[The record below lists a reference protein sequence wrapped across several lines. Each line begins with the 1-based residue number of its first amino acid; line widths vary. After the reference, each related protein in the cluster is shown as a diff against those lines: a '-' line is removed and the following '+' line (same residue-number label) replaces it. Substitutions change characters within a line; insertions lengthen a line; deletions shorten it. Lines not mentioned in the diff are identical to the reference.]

1 MSGDLPTHAEI
12 VIVGG
17 GAAGASLAWQLTRLG
32 KRDIALLE
40 RGSLTC
46 GTSWHAA
53 GLIMQLRSSHAMT
66 DLSHMNAK
74 VYETLEA
81 ETGQATGFKQNG
93 TLAIARNDDRIAD
106 AVLVEGAQG
115 QRLVVGVV
123 FNQQDRSVGCHC
135 SVSLFVIPTA

>member
-17 GAAGASLAWQLTRLG
+17 GVAGASLAWQLTRLG

-93 TLAIARNDDRIAD
+93 TLAIARNDDRMHELKRYATIAKSYGIGAELISPRE
-106 AVLVEGAQG
+106 AVDLYPGLEKS
-115 QRLVVGVV
+115 VVKG
-123 FNQQDRSVGCHC
+123 
-135 SVSLFVIPTA
+135 L